1 MALWNLLQLIN
12 IMHTSRQHNSGFT
25 LLEVLVALTII
36 ALGMAAV
43 IKTVA
48 STTVNSAYLRDKTF
62 AYWVAQNQM
71 AELELTAA
79 KPKIGFTDGNEKLAG
94 VTWYWTRKI
103 DGTEDPD
110 TKRVEISVRMDKDK
124 DAQNYAALT
133 SLLHVP
139 N

>member
-1 MALWNLLQLIN
+1 MLKLFKHQ
-12 IMHTSRQHNSGFT
+12 SGFT
-25 LLEVLVALTII
+25 LLEVMVALTII

-71 AELELTAA
+71 TELELTAA
-79 KPKIGFTDGNEKLAG
+79 KPKTGFTDGNEKLAG
-94 VTWYWTRKI
+94 ITWYWTRKI

-110 TKRVEISVRMDKDK
+110 TQRVEISVRMEKDRN
-124 DAQNYAALT
+124 AQSYAALT

>member
-1 MALWNLLQLIN
+1 MVLWNLLQLIN
-12 IMHTSRQHNSGFT
+12 TMHTSRQNNSGFT
-25 LLEVLVALTII
+25 LLEVMVALTII

-79 KPKIGFTDGNEKLAG
+79 KPKIGFSDGNEKLAG

>member
-1 MALWNLLQLIN
+1 MRIPQKHYL
-12 IMHTSRQHNSGFT
+12 GFT
-25 LLEVLVALTII
+25 LLEVMVALTII

-71 AELELTAA
+71 TEIELTAA
-79 KPKIGFTDGNEKLAG
+79 KPKIGFTDGSEKLAG
-94 VTWYWTRKI
+94 LTWYWTRKI

-124 DAQNYAALT
+124 DAQSYAALT

-139 N
+139 D

>member
-1 MALWNLLQLIN
+1 MVYWNLMRLIN
-12 IMHTSRQHNSGFT
+12 MMHISRQHNSGFT
-25 LLEVLVALTII
+25 LLEVMVALTII

-48 STTVNSAYLRDKTF
+48 STTVNSAYLRDKSF

-110 TKRVEISVRMDKDK
+110 TKRVEISVRMDKNK
-124 DAQNYAALT
+124 DAQSYAVLT
-133 SLLHVP
+133 SLLHIP